1 MNGTVRTLVACAA
14 AGSAALFAAATA
26 GAASR
31 DAIVPS
37 FDGTPIIVTLH
48 PAEGL
53 KPGQRAPT
61 VLQTHGWGGSRETNP
76 DAASNETTGNV
87 GVGPLRRAGF
97 NVLTWDS
104 RGFGDSG

>member
-1 MNGTVRTLVACAA
+1 MNAAVRR
-14 AGSAALFAAATA
+14 
-26 GAASR
+26 GAAVAAVLATSLVLGAVPADAR

-37 FDGTPIIVTLH
+37 FDGAPLIVTFM

-53 KPGQRAPT
+53 EPGQKAPT
-61 VLQTHGWGGSRETNP
+61 VLQTHGWGGSRDTDPN
-76 DAASNETTGNV
+76 AASDESTGAV

-104 RGFGDSG
+104 RGFGDS